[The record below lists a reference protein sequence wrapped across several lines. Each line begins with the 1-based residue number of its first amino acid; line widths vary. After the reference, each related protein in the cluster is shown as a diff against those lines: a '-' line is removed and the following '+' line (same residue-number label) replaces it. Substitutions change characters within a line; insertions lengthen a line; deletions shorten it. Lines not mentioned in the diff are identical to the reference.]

1 MCKMLS
7 TTLNVQ
13 DFHIYLYEMFERPVI
28 LALLTTVNINI
39 IVTGCDT
46 SCICGKV
53 PLFLYEPA
61 VAIFRVQA
69 SSALKLEVAGSAK
82 KLVPC

>member
-1 MCKMLS
+1 
-7 TTLNVQ
+7 
-13 DFHIYLYEMFERPVI
+13 MFERPVI
-28 LALLTTVNINI
+28 FALLITENIKI
-39 IVTGCDT
+39 IVAGCDT
-46 SCICGKV
+46 SYVCGKV
-53 PLFLYEPA
+53 PLFLEEPA